1 MWLTLLLPVLCVS
14 VAVAVSVL
22 IYSLQKAVGPIQL
35 PSFSR
40 KKAEAP
46 PPKESDP
53 GAHIPHG
60 QAIHFKSILM

>member
-14 VAVAVSVL
+14 VAAAVSVL
-22 IYSLQKAVGPIQL
+22 FYSLQKAVGPIQL

-46 PPKESDP
+46 HPKDSDQ
-53 GAHIPHG
+53 GTIIAHRQSGCNNI
-60 QAIHFKSILM
+60 M